1 MEGRAMRSRC
11 LLIASIAAVTG
22 AAAGA
27 EPAQPAAPTA
37 REQAQPASAPKP
49 VVLAS
54 ADQVQTTPPGVSEQV
69 AAPVKRP
76 RAARV
81 TTCRCG
87 NQDQSVER

>member
-11 LLIASIAAVTG
+11 LLIASIAAETG

-54 ADQVQTTPPGVSEQV
+54 ADQVRTPLPTES
-69 AAPVKRP
+69 AAPATPAKRP

-87 NQDQSVER
+87 GQSER

>member
-54 ADQVQTTPPGVSEQV
+54 ADQVRTPLPTES
-69 AAPVKRP
+69 AAPATPAKRP

-87 NQDQSVER
+87 GQSER

>member
-1 MEGRAMRSRC
+1 MEGLAMHSRY
-11 LLIASIAAVTG
+11 LLAVSAALAIGSAAS
-22 AAAGA
+22 AGEPVKPEA
-27 EPAQPAAPTA
+27 RDSAQPTSRPAQ
-37 REQAQPASAPKP
+37 